1 MMTHPSLTGLS
12 LKLTPENLKKG
23 DSKPHE
29 TECSLPVMTLT
40 LLDTHLIK
48 LPSINGNNICRQ
60 EKKPQNLLFRY
71 LNSINATM
79 FFVESNSV
87 TIL

>member
-1 MMTHPSLTGLS
+1 MTHPSLTGLS

-60 EKKPQNLLFRY
+60 EKKNPKPPLQIFKLYKCNDVFC
-71 LNSINATM
+71 
-79 FFVESNSV
+79 
-87 TIL
+87 